1 MPSFSDPVRYLS
13 GVGPEMAR
21 RLAKLEIRTI
31 RDLLFHIPRSYLDR
45 RTVTPIAFLR
55 PNEEATILG
64 TLASVRLERRL
75 RGRRDVAGV
84 VQDGT
89 GALRIV
95 WFNQPFVERLLRAG
109 ERYFFSGSV
118 QPFRGL
124 EMHNPEFEPDEEGA
138 EHRNL
143 ARVAPVYGLTQ
154 GITQRWL
161 RARVADALR
170 SLSATPDPVPPEWRR
185 QQALPGLR
193 EALAQVHFPE
203 RPEDAEPA
211 RRRLALEELLAL
223 QVSLQYAR
231 ARHRG
236 RRAARSLE
244 HGAPL
249 AVRFCG
255 SLPFT
260 LTRSQQDALAAIE
273 RDLDREVPMRRLL
286 LGDVGSGKTV
296 LALAA
301 AVRAGGAGMQTAILA
316 PTTLLA
322 EQHAETAARLLG
334 PAGLPFAL
342 LTAATPPKERDRI
355 VAGVSSGET
364 SLVIGTH
371 ALLERDLGFGSLGLV
386 VVDEQHRF
394 GVRQRVSLAAKG
406 SGIQDAHLLVLTA
419 TPIPRSLAMTLYG
432 DLDLSL
438 LVEKPPGRAPVRTSF
453 VRADGIETLARVLG
467 EEARRGG
474 SAFVVYPVVEES
486 ETLDLKS
493 AAAMAQKLAGM
504 GSLAEAGVVLVHGRL
519 KPAER
524 RLAIERFR
532 SGEARILVATTVVEV
547 GLDIPDATLIVIEH
561 PERFGLAQ
569 LHQLRGR
576 VGRADRPGR
585 CVLLVGRGI
594 GDVARKRLEIFRR
607 VENGQ
612 ELAEEDLKL
621 RGPGELLGTSQHGF
635 PEFRAVDPVVDLDL
649 IEAARGLAKELLS
662 RQGIEG
668 DEARLKTWIEAH
680 FAGAERYLESG

>member
-1 MPSFSDPVRYLS
+1 MASFSDPVRYLS

-55 PNEEATILG
+55 PNEEASVLG

-95 WFNQPFVERLLRAG
+95 WFNQPFVERVLRAG

-124 EMHNPEFEPDEEGA
+124 EMHNPEFEPDEEGT

-185 QQALPGLR
+185 EQALPGLR

-249 AVRFCG
+249 ALRFRG

-260 LTRSQQDALAAIE
+260 LTRSQQDALDAIE

-334 PAGLPFAL
+334 PVGLRFAL
-342 LTAATPPKERDRI
+342 LTAATPAKERDRI
-355 VAGVSSGET
+355 AVEVSSGVT

-394 GVRQRVSLAAKG
+394 GVRQRVSLSAKG
-406 SGIQDAHLLVLTA
+406 SGIQDSHLLVLTA

-438 LVEKPPGRAPVRTSF
+438 LAEKPPGRAPVRTSF

-493 AAAMAQKLAGM
+493 ATAMAQNLARV

-585 CVLLVGRGI
+585 CVLLLGRGI

-635 PEFRAVDPVVDLDL
+635 PEFRAVDPVADLDL

-662 RQGIEG
+662 TQGIEG
-668 DEARLKTWIEAH
+668 DQARLKTWIEAH
-680 FAGAERYLESG
+680 FAGAERYLQSG